1 MPLTLSPH
9 DLMAYIQM
17 NDLPCEQDLFCEA
30 IFMLDNDFIDE
41 HRKMSERR
49 TAVQGSKKR
58 PS

>member
-1 MPLTLSPH
+1 
-9 DLMAYIQM
+9 M
-17 NDLPCEQDLFCEA
+17 NELPCEQDLFCEA